1 MSIKITTLVE
11 NSVYG
16 KGLQG
21 EHGLSLLVDTGEHRL
36 LFDTGASDLFIRN
49 ARILGIDLKEVDFL
63 VLSHGH
69 RDHTGG
75 LHHFLAV
82 NDKAQVVCKRELFQP
97 KFKDEREN
105 GVMQPDALDSTRFRF
120 VDEVTEL
127 CRGVFVFPQLPVT
140 DEEDTHFEHFFT
152 WVEGRKQADTFTDE
166 LALALK
172 QDAEVSVLSACS
184 HRGITNIIRAVQEYF
199 PQTSLKLVLGG
210 FHIRNTEKEKFDV
223 IARFLESHLPQRL
236 GVCHCTGI
244 DKYAL
249 FHQCFADRT
258 FYNYTG
264 RVETL

>member
-1 MSIKITTLVE
+1 M
-11 NSVYG
+11 
-16 KGLQG
+16 
-21 EHGLSLLVDTGEHRL
+21 
-36 LFDTGASDLFIRN
+36 
-49 ARILGIDLKEVDFL
+49 
-63 VLSHGH
+63 
-69 RDHTGG
+69 
-75 LHHFLAV
+75 
-82 NDKAQVVCKRELFQP
+82 
-97 KFKDEREN
+97 
-105 GVMQPDALDSTRFRF
+105 
-120 VDEVTEL
+120 DEVTEL

-152 WVEGRKQADTFTDE
+152 WAEGRKQADTFTDE

-249 FHQCFADRT
+249 FHQCFGDRA

>member
-1 MSIKITTLVE
+1 
-11 NSVYG
+11 
-16 KGLQG
+16 
-21 EHGLSLLVDTGEHRL
+21 
-36 LFDTGASDLFIRN
+36 
-49 ARILGIDLKEVDFL
+49 
-63 VLSHGH
+63 
-69 RDHTGG
+69 
-75 LHHFLAV
+75 
-82 NDKAQVVCKRELFQP
+82 
-97 KFKDEREN
+97 
-105 GVMQPDALDSTRFRF
+105 MQPDALDSTRFRF

-152 WVEGRKQADTFTDE
+152 WTEGRKQADTFTDE

-172 QDAEVSVLSACS
+172 QGAEVSVLSACS

-236 GVCHCTGI
+236 GICHCTGI